1 MNARLGGPI
10 GLIVVGL
17 ILAFGINVAI
27 QVANLYLIGVILAA
41 AGAVWL
47 VIELIANG
55 RRSARASPGALST
68 SSVRFARTADSRA
81 HSGGDRRPAH
91 APQGPGQL
99 PRAL

>member
-27 QVANLYLIGVILAA
+27 PGANLYLIGVILAA

-55 RRSARASPGALST
+55 RRSARTVESTTVQQPGVPGGT
-68 SSVRFARTADSRA
+68 QHVEREVRSD
-81 HSGGDRRPAH
+81 G
-91 APQGPGQL
+91 
-99 PRAL
+99 

>member
-27 QVANLYLIGVILAA
+27 PGANLYLIGVILAA

-55 RRSARASPGALST
+55 RRSARTVEST
-68 SSVRFARTADSRA
+68 TVQQPSI
-81 HSGGDRRPAH
+81 
-91 APQGPGQL
+91 
-99 PRAL
+99 

>member
-17 ILAFGINVAI
+17 ILAFGIN
-27 QVANLYLIGVILAA
+27 VANLYLIGVILAA

-55 RRSARASPGALST
+55 RRSARTVESTTVQQPGVPGGT
-68 SSVRFARTADSRA
+68 QHVEREVRSD
-81 HSGGDRRPAH
+81 G
-91 APQGPGQL
+91 
-99 PRAL
+99 